1 MWFKRCMHKILIS
14 FGLVLASL
22 AVRADSL
29 DDGPYVFTGQPNWQ
43 AWWVCAGK
51 ARSQALVVAQQV
63 VNIEDCGLHAQLYP
77 TEAERPALVHE
88 EKPLKLAAISDIHGQ
103 FGLFKT
109 LLKVHKIIDA
119 QGNWQFG
126 QGQLVITGDIFDRG
140 PRQTEALWLIYQLQ
154 HQAHTAG
161 GKLHFLLGNHEVM
174 VLNGDL
180 RYLNDKYEKV
190 AKVLNRSFPAL
201 YGEDTVLGQWLRT
214 RNVLV
219 KVGDMLFL
227 HGGLHPEL
235 AKEGRTLTEINQ
247 VFSGQLVEDKNNP
260 REGFT
265 RYLHKTNGP
274 IWYRGYFRFPKAS
287 DEDIDLLRSHFG
299 VNSIVVGHTTQ
310 EQVSSFYDGKV
321 IAIDSGIKN
330 GESGEML
337 LIENGKRYR
346 GLLDGS
352 RVSL

>member
-1 MWFKRCMHKILIS
+1 MLVGINMRHLLIS
-14 FGLVLASL
+14 AVLVCASGIIS
-22 AVRADSL
+22 ADTL
-29 DDGPYVFTGQPNWQ
+29 DDGPYVFTSLPNWQ
-43 AWWVCAGK
+43 ALWVCAGEAK
-51 ARSQALVVAQQV
+51 ARTLPEVKSAVT
-63 VNIEDCGLHAQLYP
+63 IEECGLQAQLQPQAAKRPVLEYP
-77 TEAERPALVHE
+77 QPS
-88 EKPLKLAAISDIHGQ
+88 KLAAISDIHGQ
-103 FGLFKT
+103 FELFKT
-109 LLKVHKIIDA
+109 LLTAHGIMDK

-126 QGQLVITGDIFDRG
+126 QGHLVITGDIFDRG

-154 HQAHTAG
+154 HQALEAG
-161 GKLHFLLGNHEVM
+161 GKLHFLLGNHEMM

-180 RYLNDKYEKV
+180 RYLNEKYEKI
-190 AKVLNRSFPAL
+190 ATLLNRPFPAL
-201 YGEDTVLGQWLRT
+201 YGEDTVLGQWLRS

-219 KVGDMLFL
+219 KVGELLFL
-227 HGGLHPEL
+227 HGGLHPDL
-235 AKEGRTLTEINQ
+235 AKEGRTLAEINQ
-247 VFSGQLVEDKNNP
+247 VFSGQLIEDKDHP

-274 IWYRGYFRFPKAS
+274 IWYRGYFRFPQAS
-287 DEDIDLLRSHFG
+287 NEDIDALRSHFG

-310 EQVSSFYDGKV
+310 EHVSSFYDGKI

-330 GESGEML
+330 GENGEML